1 MIEGS
6 GGVAAPALRSA
17 DQRSEP
23 RLALLVLRAGKLV
36 STAGEFL
43 CILRDLSETGFKARL
58 FHPLPA
64 AERWRLDLDGADPR
78 HARLIWQRGN
88 HAGFRFDQAGTGL
101 ALLADD
107 SSLLPRRQVRLRIG
121 IPARLWVGSEPLG
134 GELCD
139 LSRHGAL
146 VSLPGPPL
154 AEQTLVRI
162 EADGLAPRHARV
174 RWRQGERHGL
184 VFHQGFSLDEL
195 AALAV
200 RLQLAGATDS
210 RSALTSD

>member
-6 GGVAAPALRSA
+6 RAGTPPAPVPV

-36 STAGEFL
+36 SAAGEYL
-43 CILRDLSETGFKARL
+43 CILRDVSETGFKARL
-58 FHPLPA
+58 FHPLPDA
-64 AERWRLDLDGADPR
+64 DRWSLDLGGADQR
-78 HARLIWQRGN
+78 VATLVWQRGG
-88 HAGFRFDQAGTGL
+88 HAGFRFDEAGSGL
-101 ALLADD
+101 AVLAEDAGPF
-107 SSLLPRRQVRLRIG
+107 PRRQVRLRIG
-121 IPARLWVGSEPLG
+121 MPLRLWVGAELLDA
-134 GELCD
+134 ELCD

-146 VSLPGPPL
+146 VCLSGRPL

-162 EADGLAPRHARV
+162 EADGLPARHARV

-184 VFHQGFSLDEL
+184 VFHHGFSLDEL

-200 RLQLAGATDS
+200 RLQLGDAADL
-210 RSALTSD
+210 RSALTSG